1 MDKKSQSLDQVVKG
15 GALGV
20 VVYLCDKYSVDPTLT
35 ALAMPVAAAVF
46 AWASTKIGD
55 PTVAS
60 FLAKK
65 PETKKLAAKKPVAKK
80 GVAKK

>member
-1 MDKKSQSLDQVVKG
+1 MEKSQNLDQVVKG

-20 VVYLCDKYSVDPTLT
+20 VVFLCDKYNVDMTLT
-35 ALAMPVAAAVF
+35 ALLMPLVASVL

-65 PETKKLAAKKPVAKK
+65 PEETKEKAKK
-80 GVAKK
+80 

>member
-1 MDKKSQSLDQVVKG
+1 MDKKSQTLDQVVKG

-20 VVYLCDKYSVDPTLT
+20 VVYLCDKYNVDPTLT
-35 ALAMPVAAAVF
+35 ALLMPLAAAGF

-65 PETKKLAAKKPVAKK
+65 PEDNKEAAKK
-80 GVAKK
+80 

>member
-1 MDKKSQSLDQVVKG
+1 MDKKKQSLDQVVKG

-20 VVYLCDKYSVDPTLT
+20 VVYLCDKYNVDPTFT
-35 ALAMPVAAAVF
+35 ALLMPLAAAVL
-46 AWASTKIGD
+46 AMASTKVGD

-65 PETKKLAAKKPVAKK
+65 PEAKKEAAKK
-80 GVAKK
+80 